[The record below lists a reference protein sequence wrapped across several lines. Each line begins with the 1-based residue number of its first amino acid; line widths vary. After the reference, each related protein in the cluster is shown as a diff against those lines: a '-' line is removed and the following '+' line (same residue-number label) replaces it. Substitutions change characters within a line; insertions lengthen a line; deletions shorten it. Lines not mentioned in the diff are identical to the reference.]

1 MIRSYNS
8 TDFPYIE
15 LIGKE
20 IKDDFNKVYGIENLN
35 KDYANIYIYEEDGI
49 VKGFLHYEEHF
60 EITDIINIAV
70 SPLYQ
75 NKGIGASLI
84 EYLINNTNANKI
96 MLEVREN
103 NLKAFNL
110 YNKCGFKEINRRKNY
125 YGNEDAIIM
134 ERKINMDVYIMGI
147 ESSCDETSISIVKNG
162 YEEIATTVLTQ
173 MDTHALYGGVVPEIA
188 SRMHTENI
196 TMVLEDVLSKT
207 DITMD
212 DISAIA
218 VTYAPGLLG
227 SLLVGVEFAKV
238 LSLVYNKPLI
248 ATHHIAGHI
257 YANNL
262 VKKME
267 FPLLAL
273 VVSGGHT
280 ELVLMKGDYEFE
292 VLGTTVDD
300 AVGECYDKVAR
311 VLGLPYPGGPNV
323 DRYAEKGEH
332 SYNLPKPMD
341 NDELNFSFSGLK
353 SAVINLSHNE
363 EQRGNEIR
371 KYDLA
376 RTFQDVAVDELIRKT
391 KLAIE
396 KYDIKRVIV
405 AGGVSAN
412 SYLREEMKKL
422 CDNLGV
428 DLTIPPLKYCTDNAT
443 MIACAA
449 YPQYLNKDFADL
461 SLRAKSQEYFF
472 KNASE

>member
-1 MIRSYNS
+1 M
-8 TDFPYIE
+8 
-15 LIGKE
+15 K
-20 IKDDFNKVYGIENLN
+20 
-35 KDYANIYIYEEDGI
+35 
-49 VKGFLHYEEHF
+49 
-60 EITDIINIAV
+60 
-70 SPLYQ
+70 
-75 NKGIGASLI
+75 
-84 EYLINNTNANKI
+84 
-96 MLEVREN
+96 
-103 NLKAFNL
+103 
-110 YNKCGFKEINRRKNY
+110 
-125 YGNEDAIIM
+125 
-134 ERKINMDVYIMGI
+134 DVYILGI

-162 YEEIATTVLTQ
+162 NEEIATTVLTQ

-196 TMVLEDVLSKT
+196 TMVLEDVLTKANMKVS
-207 DITMD
+207 DVD
-212 DISAIA
+212 AIA

-238 LSLVYNKPLI
+238 LSLVYDKPLI

-257 YANNL
+257 YANQL

-267 FPLLAL
+267 FPLLAI

-280 ELVLMKGDYEFE
+280 ELVLMEDDYKFKI
-292 VLGTTVDD
+292 LGTTLDD
-300 AVGECYDKVAR
+300 AIGECYDKVAR

-323 DRYAEKGEH
+323 DKYADQGKPT
-332 SYNLPKPMD
+332 YDLPKPMD

-363 EQRGNEIR
+363 AQRGNEIR

-376 RTFQDVAVDELIRKT
+376 RSFQDVAIDQIIRKT

-396 KYDIKRVIV
+396 KHNIKRVII

-412 SYLREEMKKL
+412 RFLREEVQRL
-422 CDNLGV
+422 CDELNV
-428 DLTIPPLKYCTDNAT
+428 DLSIPPLKYCTDNAT

-449 YPQYLNKDFADL
+449 YPQYLKKDFSNL

-472 KNASE
+472 ENKD